1 MKNEKQITMEEM
13 MPDDKNWTTNEAKEQ
28 EVKDYTYRFEEMKD
42 AMEASINNLDRV
54 KEQQAELIKLVEN
67 SEQKEFFAEFLED
80 SKKQQENFD
89 KQREQLQ
96 IKIALLVT
104 LLDKCKAN
112 KEIEEA
118 VATLSEVLGLFKN

>member
-1 MKNEKQITMEEM
+1 MKNERQITMEEM
-13 MPDDKNWTTNEAKEQ
+13 MPDDKNWTTDEAKEQ

-54 KEQQAELIKLVEN
+54 REQQAKLIKLVEN
-67 SEQKEFFAEFLED
+67 SDQKEFFAEFLED

-118 VATLSEVLGLFKN
+118 IAILSEVLGLFKN

>member
-1 MKNEKQITMEEM
+1 MKNERQITMEEM
-13 MPDDKNWTTNEAKEQ
+13 MPDDKNWTTDEAKEQ

-54 KEQQAELIKLVEN
+54 REQQAKLIKLVEN
-67 SEQKEFFAEFLED
+67 SDQKEFFAAFLED

-118 VATLSEVLGLFKN
+118 IAILSEVLGLFKN

>member
-1 MKNEKQITMEEM
+1 MKNERQITMEEM

-54 KEQQAELIKLVEN
+54 KEQQAKLIKLVEN
-67 SEQKEFFAEFLED
+67 SDQKEFFAEFLED

-118 VATLSEVLGLFKN
+118 IAILSEVLGLFKN